1 MDKFLAWW
9 KTGLSPWVKFVY
21 VVLLLNGLPAF
32 LILLSMPDLTE
43 QWFVWTVA
51 PPASARLL
59 GVMYGNALLL
69 VGLGVLQPTW
79 ARARVTLVVIT
90 LFSVAATLVTLL
102 NLGPFL
108 KHPWFHLAYWLTM
121 YCILFVAAPVVFVA
135 QERGHG
141 GRLPV
146 EVPLPPLA
154 RALAAFGL
162 AACGLTG
169 LGLLA
174 NVSLVNPLW
183 PWTLTPLVGGIVG
196 VWFTTL
202 AAGYAWT
209 LWDGDWRRT
218 RIMFQQAIPTG
229 LGLALLPLLHAG
241 DVRPGAG
248 GLVALY
254 LALALL
260 PAAGALVLL
269 LTMRRAPLAEA
280 GHAGP

>member
-1 MDKFLAWW
+1 MDTFLTWW

-32 LILLSMPDLTE
+32 VILLAIPGLTE
-43 QWFVWTVA
+43 QWFVWTIT

-59 GVMYGNALLL
+59 GVMYGNALLF

-90 LFSVAATLVTLL
+90 LFSITATLVTFL
-102 NLGPFL
+102 NMGPFL
-108 KHPWFHLAYWLTM
+108 KHPWYHLAYWLTM
-121 YCILFVAAPVVFVA
+121 YCSLCVAAPVVFVA
-135 QERGHG
+135 QERAHG

-154 RALAAFGL
+154 RALATLGL

-174 NVSLVNPLW
+174 NVAVVNQFW

-196 VWFTTL
+196 VWFSTL
-202 AAGYAWT
+202 ALAYGWT

-218 RIMFQQAIPTG
+218 RLMFLQAIPTG
-229 LGLALLPLLHAG
+229 LGLALLPLLHAA
-241 DVRPGAG
+241 DLRPGTED
-248 GLVALY
+248 LVALY
-254 LALALL
+254 LGLALL
-260 PAAGALVLL
+260 PAAGTVVLL

>member
-1 MDKFLAWW
+1 MDTFLTWW

-21 VVLLLNGLPAF
+21 LVLLLNGVPAF
-32 LILLSMPDLTE
+32 LILLSIPGLTE
-43 QWFVWTVA
+43 QWFVWTVN

-69 VGLGVLQPTW
+69 VALGVLQPTW

-102 NLGPFL
+102 NLAPFL
-108 KHPWFHLAYWLTM
+108 KHPWYHLAYWLTM
-121 YCILFVAAPVVFVA
+121 YCVLFVAAPVVFVV
-135 QERGHG
+135 QERAHG
-141 GRLPV
+141 GRRPV
-146 EVPLPPLA
+146 EVPLPPPA

-169 LGLLA
+169 LGLLT
-174 NVSLVNPLW
+174 NVGLVNQFW

-202 AAGYAWT
+202 AAAYAWT

-241 DVRPGAG
+241 DVRPGAEAG
-248 GLVALY
+248 VALY

-260 PAAGALVLL
+260 PASGTVVLL
-269 LTMRRAPLAEA
+269 LSMRRAPLTEV
-280 GHAGP
+280 GHAEP